1 MVFAISTQTAKLVFK
16 RGDVTATNSSLPGPR
31 KLSKGSLLEPGD
43 LVKTGPKGLAQ
54 VLLPDATLLILK
66 NSSEVKLEQFHFDS
80 KDKTKDNIAVN
91 LIKGT
96 LRTFSG
102 KIGKRSP
109 KKVSYKTE
117 MATIGIRG
125 TVVRFE
131 LTDSGELKIH
141 FITGEGSI
149 TDPNNPDKVV
159 YEFVSGNSDPIQVN
173 SLSEPLPTSWPL
185 PENDPSKIF
194 LDLLDKPSEEI
205 TVIVEEANASLS
217 EEDKIVLMAMD
228 GQAETQS
235 GEDVG
240 STIMKALASQNDSEI
255 TGTILSIATEINTD
269 KAEVLVQSSIE
280 GGMPP
285 KEALTSVLSG
295 MGSDDVSTEQIS
307 EVIKVAIDTSNEV
320 DSTEPLTTGQAYDA
334 LIDSVNS
341 TCQ

>member
-1 MVFAISTQTAKLVFK
+1 
-16 RGDVTATNSSLPGPR
+16 
-31 KLSKGSLLEPGD
+31 
-43 LVKTGPKGLAQ
+43 
-54 VLLPDATLLILK
+54 
-66 NSSEVKLEQFHFDS
+66 
-80 KDKTKDNIAVN
+80 
-91 LIKGT
+91 
-96 LRTFSG
+96 
-102 KIGKRSP
+102 
-109 KKVSYKTE
+109 

-185 PENDPSKIF
+185 PQNDPSKIF

-255 TGTILSIATEINTD
+255 TGTILSIATEINLMR
-269 KAEVLVQSSIE
+269 KGV
-280 GGMPP
+280 
-285 KEALTSVLSG
+285 
-295 MGSDDVSTEQIS
+295 
-307 EVIKVAIDTSNEV
+307 
-320 DSTEPLTTGQAYDA
+320 
-334 LIDSVNS
+334 
-341 TCQ
+341 